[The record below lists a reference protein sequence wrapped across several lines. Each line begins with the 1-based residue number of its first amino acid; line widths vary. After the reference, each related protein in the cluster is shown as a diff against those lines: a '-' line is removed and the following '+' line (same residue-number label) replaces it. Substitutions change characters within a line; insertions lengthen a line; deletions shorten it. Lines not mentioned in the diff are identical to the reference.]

1 MIINGINAQVVHAL
15 NCFDVIATGF
25 SSFLALTISFSILSP
40 NPFLPSRL
48 AQTSCIEPSK
58 DFLASTLS
66 SCCSCFHSP
75 HSLFRAQKY
84 KK

>member
-15 NCFDVIATGF
+15 NCFDMIATGF
-25 SSFLALTISFSILSP
+25 GSFLAQTISFSKLSP
-40 NPFLPSRL
+40 NLFLPSRL
-48 AQTSCIEPSK
+48 ALMGCIEPRK

-66 SCCSCFHSP
+66 SYCSCFHSP